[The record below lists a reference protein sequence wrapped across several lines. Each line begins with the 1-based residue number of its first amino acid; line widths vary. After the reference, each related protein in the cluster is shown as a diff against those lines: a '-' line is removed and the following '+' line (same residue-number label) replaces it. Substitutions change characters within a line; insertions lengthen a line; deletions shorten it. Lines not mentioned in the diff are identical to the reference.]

1 MFGMRGSRRT
11 RKREQDKSVHVTP
24 RVRRTRMLRQ
34 GVDSSELRSVGYEMN
49 AAVLEAEFHSGEVY
63 HYFDVPA
70 QLVVELLEAESV
82 GRYFN
87 AHIRSKFKFKK
98 VG

>member
-1 MFGMRGSRRT
+1 
-11 RKREQDKSVHVTP
+11 
-24 RVRRTRMLRQ
+24 MLRQ
-34 GVDSSELRSVGYEMN
+34 EVNSSELRSVGYKME

-70 QLVVELLEAESV
+70 QLVVELLEAKSI

-87 AHIRSKFKFKK
+87 AHIRSKFRFQK
-98 VG
+98 VR

>member
-1 MFGMRGSRRT
+1 MRGSRRT
-11 RKREQDKSVHVTP
+11 RKREQEKSVHGTP
-24 RVRRTRMLRQ
+24 RVRRIRLLRQ
-34 GVDSSELRSVGYEMN
+34 DVDSSELRSVGYELD
-49 AAVLEAEFHSGEVY
+49 ASVLEAEFHSGEVY

-70 QLVVELLEAESV
+70 QLVVELLEAESI

>member
-1 MFGMRGSRRT
+1 
-11 RKREQDKSVHVTP
+11 
-24 RVRRTRMLRQ
+24 MLRQ
-34 GVDSSELRSVGYEMN
+34 KVDSSELRAVGYKMD

-70 QLVVELLEAESV
+70 QLVVELLEAESI

-87 AHIRSKFKFKK
+87 AHIRAKFKFRK
-98 VG
+98 VR

>member
-1 MFGMRGSRRT
+1 
-11 RKREQDKSVHVTP
+11 
-24 RVRRTRMLRQ
+24 MLRQ
-34 GVDSSELRSVGYEMN
+34 EVNSSELRSVGYKMD
-49 AAVLEAEFHSGEVY
+49 AAVLEAEFHSGEIY
-63 HYFDVPA
+63 QYLDVPA
-70 QLVVELLEAESV
+70 ELVLELLEAESI

>member
-1 MFGMRGSRRT
+1 
-11 RKREQDKSVHVTP
+11 
-24 RVRRTRMLRQ
+24 MLRQ
-34 GVDSSELRSVGYEMN
+34 KVDSAELRAVGYKVE

-70 QLVVELLEAESV
+70 RLVVELLEADSI

-87 AHIRSKFKFKK
+87 AHIRSKFRFKK
-98 VG
+98 VR